1 MSLLYIVAESGADA
15 AFYALCAARI
25 TGREFTPIPLEN
37 RRADGVERVKLQ
49 LKYALKQARG
59 AASGGQSVCFIAAM
73 DNDRAPHPENA
84 ALDRKKLSRK
94 DRDES
99 NRAEWMRELVASVL
113 GQNTNAW
120 PLPVAIAVPVEMLEA
135 WVYRA
140 VSPTDPQPMPLFA
153 RADSESAR
161 AYYSQS
167 ATPPQWKDI
176 VAEKQSQMGISDKR
190 AFQEMAARELDAVAL
205 AARSLSFRMFKEWL
219 DQWPKAAEG
228 E

>member
-25 TGREFTPIPLEN
+25 TGHEFMPIPLEN
-37 RRADGVERVKLQ
+37 RKADGVEMVKVQ
-49 LKYALKQARG
+49 LKYALRQARG
-59 AASGGQSVCFIAAM
+59 AASGGDAVCFIAAM

-84 ALDRKKLSRK
+84 AMDRSKLSRK
-94 DRDES
+94 DRDEP
-99 NRAEWMRELVASVL
+99 NRAEWMRELVASVF
-113 GQNTNAW
+113 GQNTTAW
-120 PLPVAIAVPVEMLEA
+120 PLPVALAVPVEMLES
-135 WVYRA
+135 WIFRA
-140 VSPTDPQPMPLFA
+140 VSPTEPQPTPLFST
-153 RADSESAR
+153 ADSESAR

-219 DQWPKAAEG
+219 DQWPKAVATE
-228 E
+228 